1 MKPHARRARP
11 GRIVPA
17 LAAALL
23 VLASPG
29 AARAATSPAA
39 SPACTRDCA
48 KPAPAPAAARPA
60 PARPAAAPRAAEFA
74 GADDA
79 FLAARTAAL
88 RGDEERFEQ
97 AARQVGAG
105 HPLAAYLD
113 LWRLRRTLAET
124 RTDVPGPADDE
135 ARAFVAKHAGTLVA
149 DLARR
154 DWLMSL
160 GRRQVWGT
168 FDTVLPDL
176 VQRDD
181 AVRCHALASRAA
193 GGERVMAEAR
203 ELVLAPREL
212 GEACNS
218 LVGALV
224 ANGQMGPADL
234 WRRLEAALESGV
246 PATVRRAAAFAAP
259 TLDGKALDAAL
270 ARPAAVLAGA
280 PSREAAVVAL
290 ATLART
296 DPAEAAEK
304 LAAVAPKLR
313 AADRSFAWSQI
324 AAGGMRRLL
333 PESHAWTLEARAA
346 RPSDETLAWMTRAAL
361 RAGDWPT
368 VRSTIERMTESG
380 RADPAWTYWLGRALQ
395 ARRDDDEA
403 QHRARVLFTS
413 IAGRHDF
420 YAQLAAEELGMR
432 VTVPAP
438 APPPTEAERAE
449 AQRNPGFARARAF
462 YELGLRLDGNREW
475 NFQLRGMGDRQLI
488 AAAEHASRTG
498 LLDRAVAAADR
509 TRDEHDFALRF
520 PAPFAERLE
529 PIARAQ
535 GLDPAWVYGLIRQES
550 RFVSDARS
558 SVGASGLMQIMPGTA
573 KWIAKKMGVRDFE
586 PGRIN
591 ELDTNLQF
599 GTFYLKTVFDDL
611 DRSPVLASAAYNA
624 GPGRPRSWRGTLPQ
638 TVEGAVFAEI
648 VPFTETRGY
657 VKHVLSNTAWYAARF
672 TGEPQSLKA
681 LLGEV
686 RPGPAATATASPG
699 GD

>member
-1 MKPHARRARP
+1 MNPNARRMRSV
-11 GRIVPA
+11 RIVPA
-17 LAAALL
+17 LAAAAA
-23 VLASPG
+23 LALGG
-29 AARAATSPAA
+29 ASATPAAFAKEPARAVPKATPAA
-39 SPACTRDCA
+39 TARSAA
-48 KPAPAPAAARPA
+48 APARPA
-60 PARPAAAPRAAEFA
+60 PAPRVTEFA
-74 GADDA
+74 SADDA
-79 FLAARTAAL
+79 FVAARAAAL
-88 RGDEERFEQ
+88 RSDEERFEK
-97 AARQVGAG
+97 AARQVGTD
-105 HPLAAYLD
+105 HPLASYVA
-113 LWRLRRTLAET
+113 LWRLRMALAET
-124 RTDVPGPADDE
+124 RTDVPGPVDAE
-135 ARAFVAKHAGTLVA
+135 ARAFVGRHAGTLVA

-154 DWLMSL
+154 DWLVSL

-168 FDTVLPDL
+168 FDAVLPEL

-181 AVRCHALASRAA
+181 TAIRCHALASRAA
-193 GGERVMAEAR
+193 GGEPVMAEAR
-203 ELVLAPREL
+203 ALLLAPREL

-218 LVGALV
+218 LLGALV
-224 ANGQMGPADL
+224 ANGQMGSADL
-234 WRRLEAALESGV
+234 WRRLEAALESGA
-246 PATVRRAAAFAAP
+246 PATIRRAAAFAAP
-259 TLDGKALDAAL
+259 TLDGKPLDAAL
-270 ARPAAVLAGA
+270 SRPASALAA
-280 PSREAAVVAL
+280 SPSREGAVVAL
-290 ATLART
+290 AMLARS
-296 DPAEAAEK
+296 DPAEAAER

-313 AADRSFAWSQI
+313 AADRAFAWSQI

-333 PESHAWTLEARAA
+333 PEAHAWTLEAHAA

-395 ARRDDDEA
+395 ARTDDEEA

-420 YAQLAAEELGMR
+420 YAQLAAEELGLR
-432 VTVPAP
+432 VVVPDPAP
-438 APPPTEAERAE
+438 APTDAELEEAR
-449 AQRNPGFARARAF
+449 RNPGFARARAF
-462 YELGLRLDGNREW
+462 YELGLRADGNREW
-475 NFQLRGMGDRQLI
+475 NFQLRGLSDRQLI
-488 AAAEHASRTG
+488 AAAEHAKRTG
-498 LLDRAVAAADR
+498 LLDRAVAAAER

-520 PAPFAERLE
+520 PAPFADQLE

-535 GLDPAWVYGLIRQES
+535 DLDPAWVYGLIRQES
-550 RFVSDARS
+550 RFVSEARS

-586 PGRIN
+586 PRRIN

-624 GPGRPRSWRGTLPQ
+624 GPGRPRSWRGTLPR
-638 TVEGAVFAEI
+638 TVEGAIFAEI

-672 TGEPQSLKA
+672 TGQPQSLKA

-686 RPGPAATATASPG
+686 RPGPAFAATASPG